1 MSKLKIG
8 DEVKLRKKWI
18 KITNTLDVIRDE
30 ENETKVGVPNN
41 IDIKKTYEVFDID
54 VDGDVG
60 IRLADEDELPTYF
73 YSEALKKIKNEKD

>member
-54 VDGDVG
+54 VD
-60 IRLADEDELPTYF
+60 ESFFSQQTM
-73 YSEALKKIKNEKD
+73 KKGLSIEFPDK